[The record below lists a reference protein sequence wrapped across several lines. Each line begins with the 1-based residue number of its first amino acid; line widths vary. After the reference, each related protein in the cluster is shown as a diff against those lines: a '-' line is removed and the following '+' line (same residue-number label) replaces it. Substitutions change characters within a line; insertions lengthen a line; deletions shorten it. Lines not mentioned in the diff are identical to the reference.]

1 MLNVFEDVVEMV
13 PPNVVDKWFLSLI
26 GQFEGWGMVLYVLLT
41 LLISGVL
48 CGIIGLERYKKGAS
62 AGMTTHALLS
72 VGASFLM
79 TISVWAIKLSN
90 AAASYDVS
98 RIAAGAITGIGF
110 LGAGVIIKD
119 KFTVKGLSTAAT
131 LWVCASIGL
140 ATGAGFVLEAVIG
153 AIVALFIIFI
163 KGKVVKIV
171 NKHFPQI
178 EVRSVKGYPSLKRLR
193 EICENPSINLK
204 GIDIVSID
212 DKETVTVVYFAYRA
226 NPLVLD
232 YFISEIKK
240 EKEVIDAV
248 KR

>member
-62 AGMTTHALLS
+62 ACMTTHALLS

-79 TISVWAIKLSN
+79 TISVWAIELSN